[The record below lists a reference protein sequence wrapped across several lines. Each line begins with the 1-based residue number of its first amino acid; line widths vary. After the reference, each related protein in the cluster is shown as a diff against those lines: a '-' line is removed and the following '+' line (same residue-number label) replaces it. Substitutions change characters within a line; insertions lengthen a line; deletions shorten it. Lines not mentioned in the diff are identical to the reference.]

1 MGDAQLNVAL
11 VRNQGEADL
20 CVHRVSSWGMAHGD
34 AVWFMTPHRH
44 DATLRVYFTSRGMA
58 QVRVCFVD
66 TYSAAGWRHGHP
78 LQGRFD

>member
-1 MGDAQLNVAL
+1 
-11 VRNQGEADL
+11 
-20 CVHRVSSWGMAHGD
+20 MAHGD